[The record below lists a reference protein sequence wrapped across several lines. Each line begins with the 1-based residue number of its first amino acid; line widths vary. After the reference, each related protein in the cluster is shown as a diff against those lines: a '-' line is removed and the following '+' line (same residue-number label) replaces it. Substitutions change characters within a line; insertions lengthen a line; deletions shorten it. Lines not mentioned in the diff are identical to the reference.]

1 MIKLFS
7 STLIERPI
15 KQVFDFVSTPENDF
29 KWQYGTLATASL
41 PKTTGT
47 LRTFFRSI
55 GHLMGRRNLS
65 TFEVTEYEPHKKYGF
80 KSLTGPV
87 HSTTS
92 YILENVNGWTRIR
105 ISIQASAPNFFKVTK
120 KYGFKSLTGP
130 VHSTTSY
137 ILENVNGWTRICI
150 SIQASAPNFF
160 KVTERL
166 LEKTMKK
173 QFEEDISRLKAILEE
188 NATVFQVQQDSVYK

>member
-105 ISIQASAPNFFKVTK
+105 ISIQASAPNFFKVT
-120 KYGFKSLTGP
+120 
-130 VHSTTSY
+130 
-137 ILENVNGWTRICI
+137 
-150 SIQASAPNFF
+150 
-160 KVTERL
+160 ERL
-166 LEKTMKK
+166 LEITMKK